1 MVSGLKVLL
10 TEIGLDNA
18 RWHFFAIF
26 VTHNKTIIMKKAFIL
41 MMSFLAMAAC
51 APKSG
56 APALDLTDLDTTT
69 SPKVDFYQYATGGWQ
84 VKNPLRAEFSRY
96 GSFDA
101 LREQAQENL
110 NALFQEMTTLK
121 AKPGTVEQKISDLYK
136 MALDSTT
143 RNNLGAEPIQPYIAE
158 INAVDSKDALAAL
171 LGRMN
176 LYGEGGFMGFGVEA
190 DLTNSDMQ
198 VLYLGQGGLGMGD
211 RDYYLKPENAQLKA
225 GYQEYLCKVLGLAG
239 VENAAELV
247 AKDMEVENAMAQ
259 IFWSREQNRDMAAIY
274 NPMSTE
280 EIAAKWPAVRFDA
293 ITAAAGVEPQE
304 KVIVEQPSYFD
315 GLAKLMEE
323 CPLETLKA
331 YLLCQFV
338 SGQAGALSDEFYTA
352 QWEFFSHQMAGA
364 QEETPRWKRAMSVPN
379 GILGEA
385 VGEMYV
391 ARYFPESSKKK
402 MVKLVE
408 NLRTALGQ
416 HIDELEWM
424 SDSTKVRAREKLA
437 AFTVKIGYPDKWKDY
452 SSMDINPENS
462 YYENLRNASAWYV
475 KDNLSKLGKPTDR
488 TEWGMTPQTVNA
500 YYNPTTNEICFPA
513 AILQKPFF
521 DPEADDPVNYGGI
534 GVVIGHEMSH
544 GFDDQGSMFDAQGN
558 MVNWWTAEDK
568 AKFDAL
574 GDKLVAQF
582 DEVEILPGVHA
593 NGRYTLGENIGDH
606 GGLSIAFTAMENAVK
621 GPDPMIDG
629 FTRAQR
635 FYLSYGAIWA
645 QNITDQEKARLTNMD
660 PHSLAENRVNVSVRN
675 FETFFEAFDIEEGDP
690 MFRPEEERVHIW

>member
-1 MVSGLKVLL
+1 MKKTVLL
-10 TEIGLDNA
+10 
-18 RWHFFAIF
+18 
-26 VTHNKTIIMKKAFIL
+26 
-41 MMSFLAMAAC
+41 MSTLLALAAC
-51 APKSG
+51 APKSS
-56 APALDLTDLDTTT
+56 APALDMASLDPST
-69 SPKVDFYQYATGGWQ
+69 SPKEDFYQYSTGGWQ
-84 VKNPLRAEFSRY
+84 KNNPLKPEFSRY

-101 LREQAQENL
+101 IAETTRENL
-110 NALFQEMTTLK
+110 NALFESMTTLE

-143 RNNLGAEPIQPYIAE
+143 RNELGAKPILTYIEE
-158 INAVDSKDALAAL
+158 IEAVDSKEALATL
-171 LGRMN
+171 LGKMS
-176 LYGEGGFMGFGVEA
+176 LYGEGGFWGAGVEA

-211 RDYYLKPENAQLKA
+211 RDYYLKEENAELRE
-225 GYQEYLCKVLGLAG
+225 GYHSFLVKVLDMAG
-239 VENAAELV
+239 VNNPMTV
-247 AKDMEVENAMAQ
+247 ADQDMKVETDLAKV
-259 IFWSREQNRDMAAIY
+259 FWTREQNRDMQAIY

-280 EIAAKWPAVRFDA
+280 EICAKWPGLHFNLMSE
-293 ITAAAGVEPQE
+293 AAGVAPQD
-304 KVIVEQPSYFD
+304 KIIVEQPSYFEA
-315 GLAKLMEE
+315 LSKYMEKTDLDE
-323 CPLETLKA
+323 LKA

-338 SGQAGALSDEFYTA
+338 AGQCGALDDEFYTA
-352 QWEFFSHQMAGA
+352 SWEFFSHQMAGA
-364 QEETPRWKRAMSVPN
+364 QEQQPRWKRAMSVPN
-379 GILGEA
+379 SLLGEA

-391 ARYFPESSKKK
+391 AKYFPESSKQK
-402 MVKLVE
+402 MVALVE

-416 HIDELEWM
+416 HIDGLEWM
-424 SDSTKVRAREKLA
+424 SDETKVKAQEKLA

-452 SSMDINPENS
+452 STLDINPENT

-475 KDNLSKLGKPTDR
+475 QDNLSKLGQPTDK

-521 DPEADDPVNYGGI
+521 DPDADEPVNYGGI

-544 GFDDQGSMFDAQGN
+544 GFDDQGSMFDAHGN
-558 MVNWWTAEDK
+558 MVNWWTDEDK

-582 DEVEILPGVHA
+582 DEVEVLPGVKA

-606 GGLSIAFTAMENAVK
+606 GGLSIAYTAMENAVAGK
-621 GPDPMIDG
+621 ADPMIDG

-645 QNITDQEKARLTNMD
+645 QNITDQEKARLTNLD

-675 FETFFEAFDIEEGDP
+675 FQTFFDAWDIHEGDK

>member
-1 MVSGLKVLL
+1 
-10 TEIGLDNA
+10 
-18 RWHFFAIF
+18 
-26 VTHNKTIIMKKAFIL
+26 MKKGIIL
-41 MMSFLAMAAC
+41 MMSMLAFAAC
-51 APKSG
+51 APKTG
-56 APALDLTDLDTTT
+56 APALDLTDLDTTA

-84 VKNPLRAEFSRY
+84 QKNPLRPEFSRY

-101 LREQAQENL
+101 IRERTQENL
-110 NALFQEMTTLK
+110 NALFESMTTLE
-121 AKPGTVEQKISDLYK
+121 AKPGTIDQKISDLYK

-143 RNNLGAEPIQPYIAE
+143 RNQLGAQPIQPYIAQIRDVKTKE
-158 INAVDSKDALAAL
+158 ELSTL
-171 LGRMN
+171 LGQMN
-176 LYGEGGFMGFGVEA
+176 LYGEGGLMGFGAEA
-190 DLTNSDMQ
+190 DLANSDMQ

-211 RDYYLKPENAQLKA
+211 RDYYLKAENKELYEGYKA
-225 GYQEYLCKVLGLAG
+225 YLVKVMELAG
-239 VENAAELV
+239 LEDARALAEKDLLVENE
-247 AKDMEVENAMAQ
+247 MAS
-259 IFWSREQNRDMAAIY
+259 IFWSREQNRDMQAIY

-280 EIAAKWPAVRFDA
+280 EMIARWPNLNLGLMFE
-293 ITAAAGVEPQE
+293 AAGVPAQE
-304 KVIVEQPSYFD
+304 KVIVQQPSYFD
-315 GLAKLMEE
+315 GLNNLYKNL
-323 CPLETLKA
+323 PLEYFKSYFLA
-331 YLLCQFV
+331 QFV
-338 SGQAGALSDEFYTA
+338 SGQAGSLSDDFYTA

-364 QEETPRWKRAMSVPN
+364 KEQQPRWKRAMSVPN

-391 ARYFPESSKKK
+391 NRYFPESSKQK
-402 MVKLVE
+402 MVTLVE
-408 NLRTALGQ
+408 NLRTALGE
-416 HIDELEWM
+416 HIDALEWM
-424 SDSTKVRAREKLA
+424 SDTTKARAREKLA

-452 SSMDINPENS
+452 SSLDINPANT

-475 KDNLSKLGKPTDR
+475 KDNLDKLGKPTDK

-521 DPEADDPVNYGGI
+521 DPDADDPVNYGGI

-544 GFDDQGSMFDAQGN
+544 GFDDQGSMFDANGN

-582 DEVEILPGVHA
+582 DEVEVLPGVKA

-606 GGLSIAFTAMENAVK
+606 GGLSIAFTAMENATAGK
-621 GPDPMIDG
+621 KDPMIDG
-629 FTRAQR
+629 FNRAQR

-645 QNITDQEKARLTNMD
+645 QNITDQEKARLTNLD
-660 PHSLAENRVNVSVRN
+660 PHSLAVNRVNVSVRN
-675 FETFFEAFDIEEGDP
+675 FQTFFDAWDIHEGDP

>member
-1 MVSGLKVLL
+1 
-10 TEIGLDNA
+10 
-18 RWHFFAIF
+18 
-26 VTHNKTIIMKKAFIL
+26 
-41 MMSFLAMAAC
+41 MSY
-51 APKSG
+51 
-56 APALDLTDLDTTT
+56 LDTSV
-69 SPKVDFYQYATGGWQ
+69 SPKVDFYQYSTGGWQ
-84 VKNPLRAEFSRY
+84 KANPLRPEFARY

-110 NALFQEMTTLK
+110 NALFESMTSSEAEL
-121 AKPGTVEQKISDLYK
+121 GTIDQKISDLYR

-143 RNNLGAEPIQPYIAE
+143 RNALGAEPIKPYIAQ
-158 INAVDSKDALAAL
+158 IQAIRTKDDLARV
-171 LGRMN
+171 LGELN
-176 LYGEGGFMGFGVEA
+176 LYGEGGFFGSGVEA

-211 RDYYLKPENAQLKA
+211 RDYYLLESNAALKE
-225 GYQEYLCKVLGLAG
+225 GYKNFLLKVLNLSG
-239 VENAAELV
+239 VANAADIV
-247 AKDMEVENAMAQ
+247 AKDMAVEDAMAK
-259 IFWSREQNRDMAAIY
+259 IFWTKEQNRNMAAIY
-274 NPMSTE
+274 NPMSTK
-280 EIAAKWPAVRFDA
+280 EICKKWPELRFDKVCA
-293 ITAAAGVEPQE
+293 VVGIEPQD

-315 GLAKLMEE
+315 GLNNLFKKTDI
-323 CPLETLKA
+323 ETLKA
-331 YLLCQFV
+331 YLLCQFIN
-338 SGQAGALSDEFYTA
+338 GQTSALSDDFYTA
-352 QWEFFSHQMAGA
+352 SWEFFSHQMAGT
-364 QEETPRWKRAMSVPN
+364 QEQQPRWKRAMSVPN

-385 VGEMYV
+385 VGQMYV
-391 ARYFPESSKKK
+391 ERYFPASSKEK
-402 MVKLVE
+402 MITLVE

-416 HIDELEWM
+416 HIDMLEWM
-424 SDSTKVRAREKLA
+424 SDATKAKAQEKLA

-452 SSMDINPENS
+452 STLDINPDNT

-521 DPEADDPVNYGGI
+521 DPDADDPVNYGGI

-582 DEVEILPGVHA
+582 DEVEVLPGVHA

-606 GGLSIAFTAMENAVK
+606 GGLSIAYTAMENAIAGKPVK
-621 GPDPMIDG
+621 LIDG
-629 FTRAQR
+629 FTPAQR

-645 QNITDQEKARLTNMD
+645 QNITDEEKARLTNMD
-660 PHSLAENRVNVSVRN
+660 VHSLARNRVNVSIRN
-675 FETFFEAFDIEEGDP
+675 FQTFFDAFDIQEGDP
-690 MFRPEEERVHIW
+690 MFRPESERVHIW

>member
-1 MVSGLKVLL
+1 
-10 TEIGLDNA
+10 
-18 RWHFFAIF
+18 
-26 VTHNKTIIMKKAFIL
+26 
-41 MMSFLAMAAC
+41 MSY
-51 APKSG
+51 
-56 APALDLTDLDTTT
+56 LDTSV
-69 SPKVDFYQYATGGWQ
+69 SPKVDFYQYSTGGWQ
-84 VKNPLRAEFSRY
+84 KANPLRPEFARY

-110 NALFQEMTTLK
+110 NALFESMTSSEAEL
-121 AKPGTVEQKISDLYK
+121 GTIDQKISDLYR

-143 RNNLGAEPIQPYIAE
+143 RNALGAEPIKPYIAQ
-158 INAVDSKDALAAL
+158 IQAIRTKDDLARV
-171 LGRMN
+171 LGELN
-176 LYGEGGFMGFGVEA
+176 LYGEGGFFGSGVEA

-211 RDYYLKPENAQLKA
+211 RDYYLLESNAALKE
-225 GYQEYLCKVLGLAG
+225 GYKNFLLKVLNLSG
-239 VENAAELV
+239 VANAADIV
-247 AKDMEVENAMAQ
+247 AKDMAVEDAMAK
-259 IFWSREQNRDMAAIY
+259 IFWTKEQNRNMAAIY
-274 NPMSTE
+274 NPMSTK
-280 EIAAKWPAVRFDA
+280 EICKKWPELRFDKVCA
-293 ITAAAGVEPQE
+293 VVGIEPQD

-315 GLAKLMEE
+315 GLNNLFKKTDI
-323 CPLETLKA
+323 ETLKA
-331 YLLCQFV
+331 YLLCQFIN
-338 SGQAGALSDEFYTA
+338 GQTSALSDDFYTA
-352 QWEFFSHQMAGA
+352 SWEFFSHQMAGA
-364 QEETPRWKRAMSVPN
+364 QEQQPRWKRAMSVPN
-379 GILGEA
+379 SILGEA
-385 VGEMYV
+385 VGQMYV
-391 ARYFPESSKKK
+391 ERYFPASSKEK
-402 MVKLVE
+402 MVTLVE

-416 HIDELEWM
+416 HIDMLEWM
-424 SDSTKVRAREKLA
+424 SDATKAKAQEKLA

-452 SSMDINPENS
+452 STLDINPDNT

-521 DPEADDPVNYGGI
+521 DPDADDPVNYGGI

-582 DEVEILPGVHA
+582 DEVEVLPGVHA

-606 GGLSIAFTAMENAVK
+606 GGLSIAYTAMENAIAGKPVK
-621 GPDPMIDG
+621 LIDG
-629 FTRAQR
+629 FTPAQR

-645 QNITDQEKARLTNMD
+645 QNITDEEKARLTNMD
-660 PHSLAENRVNVSVRN
+660 VHSLARNRVNVSIRN
-675 FETFFEAFDIEEGDP
+675 FQTFFDAFDIHEGDP
-690 MFRPEEERVHIW
+690 MFRPESERVHIW

>member
-1 MVSGLKVLL
+1 
-10 TEIGLDNA
+10 
-18 RWHFFAIF
+18 
-26 VTHNKTIIMKKAFIL
+26 MKKTVIIA
-41 MMSFLAMAAC
+41 MMSLIGFAAC
-51 APKSG
+51 GPKAG
-56 APALDLTDLDTTT
+56 HVALDLTDLDPST
-69 SPKVDFYQYATGGWQ
+69 SPKEDFYQYATGGWQ
-84 VKNPLRAEFSRY
+84 QKNPLRPEFSRY

-110 NALFQEMTTLK
+110 NALFESMTTLETV
-121 AKPGTVEQKISDLYK
+121 PGTVEQKISDLYK

-143 RNNLGAEPIQPYIAE
+143 RNALGAQPIQPYLAQIR
-158 INAVDSKDALAAL
+158 AVETKDQLATL
-171 LGRMN
+171 LGEMN
-176 LYGEGGFMGFGVEA
+176 LYGEGGFFGSGVEA

-211 RDYYLKPENAQLKA
+211 RDYYLLDSNKELKE
-225 GYQEYLCKVLGLAG
+225 GYKAFLVKALTLAG
-239 VENAAELV
+239 VENPEEV
-247 AKDMEVENAMAQ
+247 MQQDMAVEDAMAQ
-259 IFWSREQNRDMAAIY
+259 VFWSREQNRDMQAIY
-274 NPMSTE
+274 NPMSTA
-280 EIAAKWPAVRFDA
+280 EICKAWPAIRFDKVCE
-293 ITAAAGVEPQE
+293 AAGIAPQD
-304 KVIVEQPSYFD
+304 KVIVQQPSYFD
-315 GLAKLMEE
+315 GLDKLFKDL
-323 CPLETLKA
+323 PLETLKS
-331 YLLCQFV
+331 YLLAQFV
-338 SGQAGALSDEFYTA
+338 NGQCNSLSDDFYTA
-352 QWEFFSHQMAGA
+352 SWEFFSHQMGGA
-364 QEETPRWKRAMSVPN
+364 QEQQPRWKRAMSVPN

-391 ARYFPESSKKK
+391 KEYFPESSKQK
-402 MVKLVE
+402 MVALVE

-424 SDSTKVRAREKLA
+424 SAETKVRAREKLA

-452 SSMDINPENS
+452 STMTIDPKNT

-475 KDNLSKLGKPTDR
+475 QDNLQKLGKPTDK

-544 GFDDQGSMFDAQGN
+544 GFDDQGSMFDAEGN
-558 MVNWWTAEDK
+558 MVNWWTPEDK

-593 NGRYTLGENIGDH
+593 NGRFTLGENIGDH
-606 GGLSIAFTAMENAVK
+606 GGLSIAFTAMENAVAGK
-621 GPDPMIDG
+621 EDPMIDG

-660 PHSLAENRVNVSVRN
+660 PHSLAVNRVNVSVRN
-675 FETFFEAFDIEEGDP
+675 FQTFFDAFDIHEGDK

>member
-1 MVSGLKVLL
+1 MKKSL
-10 TEIGLDNA
+10 
-18 RWHFFAIF
+18 
-26 VTHNKTIIMKKAFIL
+26 IIM
-41 MMSFLAMAAC
+41 MSLLSFAAC
-51 APKSG
+51 APKAG
-56 APALDLTDLDTTT
+56 APALDLTDLDPST
-69 SPKVDFYQYATGGWQ
+69 SPKADFYQYATGGWQ
-84 VKNPLRAEFSRY
+84 AKNPLRPEFSRY

-101 LREQAQENL
+101 LREKAQENL
-110 NALFQEMTTLK
+110 NALFQSMTTTE
-121 AKPGTVEQKISDLYK
+121 AEFGTVDQKISDLYK

-143 RNNLGAEPIQPYIAE
+143 RNELGAKPIQPYIAQ
-158 INAVDSKDALAAL
+158 IQAVGSKDELVTL
-171 LGRMN
+171 LGQMQ
-176 LYGEGGFMGFGVEA
+176 LYGEGGFFGAGVEA
-190 DLTNSDMQ
+190 DLTNSDVQ

-211 RDYYLKPENAQLKA
+211 RDYYLLESNKALKD
-225 GYQEYLCKVLGLAG
+225 GYQAFLVKVLNLSGIQ
-239 VENAAELV
+239 NAEAV
-247 AKDMEVENAMAQ
+247 AAKDLALEDAMAT
-259 IFWSREQNRDMAAIY
+259 IAWPREANRDMQKIY

-280 EIAAKWPAVRFDA
+280 QICKAWPELRFDKLC
-293 ITAAAGVEPQE
+293 AAAGIAPQE
-304 KVIVEQPSYFD
+304 KIIVQQPSYFE
-315 GLAKLMEE
+315 GLNALFAKTD
-323 CPLETLKA
+323 LETLKD

-338 SGQAGALSDEFYTA
+338 AGQTGALSDEFYTA
-352 QWEFFSHQMAGA
+352 SWEFFSHQMAGA

-379 GILGEA
+379 GLLGEA

-391 ARYFPESSKKK
+391 KQYFPESSKQK
-402 MVKLVE
+402 MVALVE

-424 SDSTKVRAREKLA
+424 GEETKAKAREKLA

-452 SSMDINPENS
+452 STLVIDPANT

-475 KDNLSKLGKPTDR
+475 KDNLDKLGKPTDR

-521 DPEADDPVNYGGI
+521 DPEADEPVNYGGI

-544 GFDDQGSMFDAQGN
+544 GFDDQGSMFDAHGN
-558 MVNWWTAEDK
+558 MENWWTAEDK

-582 DEVEILPGVHA
+582 DAVEILPGVHA

-606 GGLSIAFTAMENAVK
+606 GGLSIAFTAMENATAGK
-621 GPDPMIDG
+621 KDPMIDG
-629 FTRAQR
+629 FNRAQR

-660 PHSLAENRVNVSVRN
+660 VHSLAVNRVNVSVKN
-675 FETFFEAFDIEEGDP
+675 FQTFFDAWDIQEGDP

>member
-1 MVSGLKVLL
+1 
-10 TEIGLDNA
+10 
-18 RWHFFAIF
+18 
-26 VTHNKTIIMKKAFIL
+26 

-56 APALDLTDLDTTT
+56 SPALDMSSLDTSV
-69 SPKVDFYQYATGGWQ
+69 SPKEDFYQYSTGGWQ
-84 VKNPLRAEFSRY
+84 KNHPLKPEFSRF

-101 LREQAQENL
+101 IAERTRENL
-110 NALFQEMTTLK
+110 NALFESMTTMETT
-121 AKPGTVEQKISDLYK
+121 PGSVEQKITDLYK

-143 RNNLGAEPIQPYIAE
+143 RNALGAQPIQPYIEE
-158 INAVDSKDALAAL
+158 IEAVKTKDELATL
-171 LGRMN
+171 LGKMN
-176 LYGEGGFMGFGVEA
+176 LYGDGGFFNAGVEA
-190 DLTNSDMQ
+190 DLVDSDNQ
-198 VLYLGQGGLGMGD
+198 ILYMGQGGLGMGD
-211 RDYYLKPENAQLKA
+211 RDYYLKDENQQLREGYHAFLVKA
-225 GYQEYLCKVLGLAG
+225 LTLAG
-239 VENAAELV
+239 VNNPMTLA
-247 AKDMEVENAMAQ
+247 DMDMDVEKALATDS
-259 IFWSREQNRDMAAIY
+259 WTREQNRDMQAIY
-274 NPMSTE
+274 NPMSYAQ
-280 EIAAKWPAVRFDA
+280 ICARWPGLRFDK
-293 ITAAAGVEPQE
+293 ICKAAGIAPQE
-304 KVIVEQPSYFD
+304 KIVVEQPSYFD
-315 GLAKLMEE
+315 ALSKFMEKQ
-323 CPLETLKA
+323 PLEVLKA

-338 SGQAGALSDEFYTA
+338 SNQCGALSDDFYTA
-352 QWEFFSHQMAGA
+352 SWEFFSHQMAGA
-364 QEETPRWKRAMSVPN
+364 QEQQPRWKRAMGVPN
-379 GILGEA
+379 SLLGEA

-391 ARYFPESSKKK
+391 SRYFPESSKKK
-402 MVKLVE
+402 MVDLVE

-416 HIDELEWM
+416 HIDALEWM

-452 SSMDINPENS
+452 STLEINPENT

-475 KDNLSKLGKPTDR
+475 QDNLSKLGKPTDK

-521 DPEADDPVNYGGI
+521 DPDADDPVNYGGI

-544 GFDDQGSMFDAQGN
+544 GFDDQGSMFDAHGN

-582 DEVEILPGVHA
+582 DAVEVLPGIKA

-606 GGLSIAFTAMENAVK
+606 GGLSIAFTAMENATAGK
-621 GPDPMIDG
+621 KDPMIDG
-629 FTRAQR
+629 FNRAQR

-645 QNITDQEKARLTNMD
+645 QNITDQEKERLTNLD
-660 PHSLAENRVNVSVRN
+660 PHSLAVNRVNVSVKN
-675 FETFFEAFDIEEGDP
+675 FQSFFDAFDIQEGDA

>member
-1 MVSGLKVLL
+1 MKKSL
-10 TEIGLDNA
+10 
-18 RWHFFAIF
+18 
-26 VTHNKTIIMKKAFIL
+26 IIMISL
-41 MMSFLAMAAC
+41 LSFAAC

-56 APALDLTDLDTTT
+56 APALDLTDLDTTA

-84 VKNPLRAEFSRY
+84 AKNPLKPEFSRF

-101 LREQAQENL
+101 IAERTRENL
-110 NALFQEMTTLK
+110 NQLFESMTTLE

-143 RNNLGAEPIQPYIAE
+143 RNALGAQPIQPYIAE
-158 INAVDSKDALAAL
+158 IQAVETRDQLAAL
-171 LGRMN
+171 LGKMN
-176 LYGEGGFMGFGVEA
+176 LYGEGGFLGAGVEA
-190 DLTNSDMQ
+190 DLVNSDVQ

-211 RDYYLKPENAQLKA
+211 RDYYLKPENQALYD
-225 GYQEYLCKVLGLAG
+225 GYQAYLVKVLNLAG
-239 VENAAELV
+239 IEDAENIAQKDLIVET
-247 AKDMEVENAMAQ
+247 AMAK
-259 IFWSREQNRDMAAIY
+259 IFWSREQNRDMQAIY
-274 NPMSTE
+274 NPMSSQ
-280 EIAAKWPAVRFDA
+280 EIYQRWPGLRFDKLC
-293 ITAAAGVEPQE
+293 AAAGIPDQE
-304 KVIVEQPSYFD
+304 KIIVQQPSYFD
-315 GLAKLMEE
+315 GLSSMLEK
-323 CPLETLKA
+323 CDLETLKA

-338 SGQAGALSDEFYTA
+338 SDQAGALSDDFYTA
-352 QWEFFSHQMAGA
+352 SWEFFSHQMAGT
-364 QEETPRWKRAMSVPN
+364 QEQQPRWKRAMSVPN
-379 GILGEA
+379 GLLGEA

-391 ARYFPESSKKK
+391 KRYFPESSKKQ
-402 MVKLVE
+402 MLALVE
-408 NLRTALGQ
+408 NLRTALGE
-416 HIDELEWM
+416 HIDALEWM

-452 SSMDINPENS
+452 STLDIDPS
-462 YYENLRNASAWYV
+462 KTYYENLRGASAWYV
-475 KDNLSKLGKPTDR
+475 KDNMDKLGKPTDK

-521 DPEADDPVNYGGI
+521 DPDADDPVNYGGI

-544 GFDDQGSMFDAQGN
+544 GFDDQGSMFDATGN

-582 DEVEILPGVHA
+582 DEVEVLPGVHA

-606 GGLSIAFTAMENAVK
+606 GGLSIAYTAMENALK
-621 GPDPMIDG
+621 ASGKTAPIDG
-629 FTRAQR
+629 FTPAQR

-645 QNITDQEKARLTNMD
+645 QNITDQEKARLTNLD
-660 PHSLAENRVNVSVRN
+660 PHSLAVNRVNVSVRN
-675 FETFFEAFDIEEGDP
+675 FQTFFDAFDIHEGDP